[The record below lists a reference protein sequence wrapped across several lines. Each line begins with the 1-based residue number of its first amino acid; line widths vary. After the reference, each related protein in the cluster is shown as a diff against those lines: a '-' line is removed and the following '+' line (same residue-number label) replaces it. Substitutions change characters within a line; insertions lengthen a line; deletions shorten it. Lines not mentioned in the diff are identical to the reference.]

1 MSKATD
7 DAKKRL
13 AERLRIK
20 LKEKSRE
27 ELEDLLIDKIYGD
40 GYSTCTDVIRKTL
53 QKDLPTIVVE
63 ELKELCKNKE
73 FLSKFIMTSSNYND
87 KIQVPQN
94 WITELLASSRD
105 SRMFDDIQK
114 EIHEHLKENYREIL
128 IEAMKRIILNG
139 IATSPN
145 IGNVISDA
153 ISNSKDW

>member
-1 MSKATD
+1 MSKIMD

-13 AERLRIK
+13 AEKLKIK

-27 ELEDLLIDKIYGD
+27 ELEDLLIDKIYGS
-40 GYSTCTDVIRKTL
+40 GYSTSTDVIRETL
-53 QKDLPTIVVE
+53 KKDLPTIVVE

-73 FLSKFIMTSSNYND
+73 FLSRFIMTSSNYND

-105 SRMFDDIQK
+105 SGMFDDIQK